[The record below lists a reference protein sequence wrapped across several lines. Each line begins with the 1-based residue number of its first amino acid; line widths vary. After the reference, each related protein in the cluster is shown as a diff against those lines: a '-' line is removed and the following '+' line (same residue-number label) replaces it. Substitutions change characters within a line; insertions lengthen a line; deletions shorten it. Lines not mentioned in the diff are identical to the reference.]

1 MLLNGNLEQEKG
13 RALDGYGFRR
23 NCLSGMLP
31 RICICC
37 GEAMAP
43 GGNDLSRNPNIC
55 ASCSSIL
62 DGMEE
67 REDYELEKPPD
78 QQPSPREE
86 RAEETHA
93 KTFFSPSQ

>member
-1 MLLNGNLEQEKG
+1 MQLNGNLEQEKG
-13 RALDGYGFRR
+13 HALDGYRFRD

-37 GEAMAP
+37 GEPMAP

-67 REDYELEKPPD
+67 REDFEVEKPPD
-78 QQPSPREE
+78 QQQSPREVQ
-86 RAEETHA
+86 AEETHA
-93 KTFFSPSQ
+93 KMFFNPSQ

>member
-1 MLLNGNLEQEKG
+1 MLLNGNLEQEKR
-13 RALDGYGFRR
+13 RALDGYRFRR
-23 NCLSGMLP
+23 NYLRGMLP

-37 GEAMAP
+37 GEPMAP

-67 REDYELEKPPD
+67 REDFELEKSRD
-78 QQPSPREE
+78 EQSSPREV
-86 RAEETHA
+86 RAEETHRA
-93 KTFFSPSQ
+93 A